1 VSAAF
6 DPVDIERRVDES
18 LSRSGAALKRSS
30 LCTLVVV
37 HPRALQTT
45 VATRLDRLFG
55 RRPLRVVRL
64 ETGYDA
70 PTAVDVSARCL
81 PHRDGDEVCFQE
93 IVFYCGPDS
102 RGREDALWA
111 PLVIRDLPVLL
122 WLDDPAALAA
132 RNETAPAVD
141 KILIDLKTITG
152 ADAPAALRVLALLA
166 GRFQGTIGT
175 ETPILADLAWRALTQ
190 ARLAIARLFDGPET
204 RPFLSRLTRVEFSIS
219 SAVDALLLA
228 LWLAA
233 RLGWKAGTLQ
243 GDEPR
248 LCAWRGR
255 RIAGSPSLS
264 GPRTI
269 SPSAWSG
276 TPGSIRPAARSAWSL
291 KSISSPLIPCMANS
305 SPLPPVWRERFDC
318 REDAPALRSQGFSRR
333 GGAPCVR
340 PYARMPAR
348 HRLMRACALRRRHAP
363 AGL

>member
-1 VSAAF
+1 LETPVSAAF

-243 GDEPR
+243 GDELGFTGATGEAKTVR
-248 LCAWRGR
+248 L
-255 RIAGSPSLS
+255 AGTEDRWFAVSF
-264 GPRTI
+264 RTADNI
-269 SPSAWSG
+269 TLGLERNSWIDPACG
-276 TPGSIRPAARSAWSL
+276 EECLVAEIDLLAPDPVYGEVLAIAARL
-291 KSISSPLIPCMANS
+291 
-305 SPLPPVWRERFDC
+305 
-318 REDAPALRSQGFSRR
+318 
-333 GGAPCVR
+333 
-340 PYARMPAR
+340 
-348 HRLMRACALRRRHAP
+348 
-363 AGL
+363 AGKV